1 MSKAAG
7 YIPYEP
13 QLHPVQWGD
22 GIWTVDGPEVAY
34 TLSGMTIPCP
44 TRMTIVRL
52 ADGKV
57 WLHSPIAFSPDLL
70 ASIEAIGP
78 VAVVVAPNTLHHLFF
93 AAWAKAC
100 PDAALFA
107 APGLGPRFGDAIANR
122 PVAVLE
128 DQLAASWRADIDLHV
143 IELGTFC
150 EAVFHHRA
158 SGTLI
163 VTDLMQNFEARRV
176 RNLLVRLILM
186 AGGATG
192 PNGRP
197 SIEIRFAARRH
208 RAALRRGVEQMLAWQ
223 PRSVILS
230 HGLCYREDAM
240 KEIKRAFAW
249 ID

>member
-1 MSKAAG
+1 MSQAPG
-7 YIPYEP
+7 YMPYEP
-13 QLHPVQWGD
+13 QLRPVQWSA

-34 TLSGMTIPCP
+34 RLSGMTIPCP
-44 TRMTIVRL
+44 TRMTVIRL
-52 ADGKV
+52 ADGSV
-57 WLHSPIAFSPDLL
+57 WVHSPIACEPDLL
-70 ASIEAIGP
+70 AAIQAIGP
-78 VAVVVAPNTLHHLFF
+78 VAAVIAPNTLHDLFF

-107 APGLGPRFGDAIANR
+107 SAGLSDAIADR
-122 PVAVLE
+122 PATVLG
-128 DQLAASWRADIDLHV
+128 DQPAAAWRDEIDVHV
-143 IELGTFC
+143 IDLGTFV

-176 RNLLVRLILM
+176 RNPIVRLILM

-230 HGLCYREDAM
+230 HGLCYRENAM
-240 KEIKRAFAW
+240 QEIERAFAW
-249 ID
+249 LD